1 MQDCFVFYVGNL
13 HVYVFVIESRVYKY
27 LNLDKFYVNVT
38 VMQIEEALLNNSLRV
53 LKISNSH
60 SNYL

>member
-1 MQDCFVFYVGNL
+1 MVNL
-13 HVYVFVIESRVYKY
+13 HVHVFVIESRVYKY
-27 LNLDKFYVNVT
+27 LNLDKFYVNGT

-53 LKISNSH
+53 LKISYSH